1 MNPADQRHTFTKHEV
16 PHQCVAEGV
25 TGKKCTVSGDT
36 HAAHLTVSWSFLS
49 SGGVTQFRPL
59 VHPHPS
65 SVTQCNLW
73 CWEITE
79 AGRPGRHSQLGRTP
93 PVRWGHSQP
102 QTQTWAFHSFS
113 KASHPCIRRCFSA
126 QCPFTSYT
134 SVYLRQMDR
143 ASGPLRLVHH
153 LFHLAWKTSSGLI
166 SCNVIGYNSE
176 AGETVIQSIYQKRSN
191 TWETCSGSKKSL
203 LLLHIYLYF
212 HILFTYLFV
221 IITCTLSRSDMGQE
235 CKRRACWRNVTF
247 FFFFLTHLVSRAS
260 LSSTQPM
267 IFTVP
272 LNKLQQRCP
281 KI

>member
-102 QTQTWAFHSFS
+102 QTEMWAFHSFS

-126 QCPFTSYT
+126 QRPFTSTRIGEQVYT
-134 SVYLRQMDR
+134 WGRWTEHPGRCVLRTIC
-143 ASGPLRLVHH
+143 STWLGK
-153 LFHLAWKTSSGLI
+153 HLA
-166 SCNVIGYNSE
+166 
-176 AGETVIQSIYQKRSN
+176 A
-191 TWETCSGSKKSL
+191 
-203 LLLHIYLYF
+203 
-212 HILFTYLFV
+212 
-221 IITCTLSRSDMGQE
+221 
-235 CKRRACWRNVTF
+235 
-247 FFFFLTHLVSRAS
+247 
-260 LSSTQPM
+260 
-267 IFTVP
+267 
-272 LNKLQQRCP
+272 
-281 KI
+281 